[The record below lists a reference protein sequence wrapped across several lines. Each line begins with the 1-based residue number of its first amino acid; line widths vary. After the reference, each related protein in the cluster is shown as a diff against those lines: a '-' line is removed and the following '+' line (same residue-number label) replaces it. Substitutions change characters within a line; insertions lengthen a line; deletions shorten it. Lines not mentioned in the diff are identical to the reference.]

1 MMIGPIV
8 LRLGGVATPIIGFG
22 RLLREH

>member
-1 MMIGPIV
+1 VPRRL